1 MASCA
6 ANGARRFL
14 RARSIDRL
22 TAAVTSNASFDS
34 AAWARSYC
42 STLINASWTS
52 STAYAAETPR
62 SITARLAFAI
72 LSERLDMA
80 LPNYPLLHYTT
91 HVAFSD
97 MENNSISPTV
107 TQELLERVAT

>member
-52 STAYAAETPR
+52 SSASAADTPR
-62 SITARLAFAI
+62 RLTARLA
-72 LSERLDMA
+72 LDRKSVSSGKRVSVRVDLYGTRDLKKKINKA
-80 LPNYPLLHYTT
+80 LHHIT
-91 HVAFSD
+91 
-97 MENNSISPTV
+97 I
-107 TQELLERVAT
+107 